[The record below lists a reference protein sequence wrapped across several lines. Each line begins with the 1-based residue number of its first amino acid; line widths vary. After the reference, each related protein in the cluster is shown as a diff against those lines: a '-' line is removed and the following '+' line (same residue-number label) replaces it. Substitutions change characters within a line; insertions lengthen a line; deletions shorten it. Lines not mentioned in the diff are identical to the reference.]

1 VASSPPPP
9 MRTDLGVDND
19 DGTDGDDDDMDELR
33 RAQ

>member
-1 VASSPPPP
+1 
-9 MRTDLGVDND
+9 MRTDLGVDADADDID

>member
-1 VASSPPPP
+1 
-9 MRTDLGVDND
+9 MRTDLGVDADADDND